1 MTVTSPS
8 RADSRALRRQMRSW
22 RRRRA
27 NTTLYEQLSEAY
39 VWVFS
44 AVLIGA
50 MAISALIQTR
60 VSVAAEC
67 TTEACGDA
75 RTSLLWSSTLG
86 ALALVAAVAGLL
98 GPVMVTPAA
107 GSWLLSTPI
116 DRRPVLR
123 SRLLLASA
131 ASAVLCGAAV
141 AVSGLLAGLPPSVL
155 ACWACGAAIAA
166 AGVTA
171 LAAHWQQQPQ
181 NRARNTALTLAAI
194 AWAWALLITLGRAP
208 QTGTAWITG
217 TWGATLVGIAVVVAI
232 VLSVRALR
240 QVTALRR
247 ADLTAS
253 GSVLSSMSGAL
264 AGLDFTLAYD
274 VLVARKWRT
283 VATVRSVRRGPHGA
297 WAILW
302 RDVIRLRRSPGP
314 ATALAAAL
322 IVPYVLVAL
331 DLDLA
336 IIPITAL
343 TALFGGLWLFPAL
356 RTVATSPGLVRCFP
370 IPVALVRAAT
380 LAVPGGVVVVWSL
393 AAAPAISHGSEG
405 TAGDALVVS
414 LAIGAA
420 AVVAIARLLLAG
432 PPNYSMPL
440 VTSPAGAIPPGLI
453 ISSVRGFDVLALLTI
468 PLLVAPDAN
477 GATVSLALCAA
488 VMSAL
493 LGRR

>member
-1 MTVTSPS
+1 MTATSPG
-8 RADSRALRRQMRSW
+8 RAEGRALRRQMRSW
-22 RRRRA
+22 RRERA
-27 NTTLYEQLSEAY
+27 DTTLYEQLSEAY

-44 AVLIGA
+44 AVVISA
-50 MAISALIQTR
+50 MSISALIQTR
-60 VSVAAEC
+60 VNVAAEC
-67 TTEACGDA
+67 TTAACGDA
-75 RTSLLWSSTLG
+75 RTSLLWPSTLG
-86 ALALVAAVAGLL
+86 ALALVAAVAGVL

-107 GSWLLSTPI
+107 GSWLLSAPI

-123 SRLLLASA
+123 GRLLLASA
-131 ASAVLCGAAV
+131 ASALSCGAAV
-141 AVSGLLAGLPPSVL
+141 AVSGLLAGLPPVAL
-155 ACWACGAAIAA
+155 TYWACGAALAA
-166 AGVTA
+166 AGMTA
-171 LAAHWQQQPQ
+171 LAAHWQQRPQ
-181 NRARNTALTLAAI
+181 HRARDAALVLAAI
-194 AWAWALLITLGRAP
+194 AWVWALLITMSRAP
-208 QTGTAWITG
+208 RTGTAWIDG
-217 TWGATLVGIAVVVAI
+217 PWGVTFVGISAVAAVA
-232 VLSVRALR
+232 LSLWALR

-283 VATVRSVRRGPHGA
+283 VATVRPVRRGPGGA

-302 RDVIRLRRSPGP
+302 RDVVRLRRSPGP
-314 ATALAAAL
+314 VTAFAAML

-331 DLDLA
+331 GLDLA
-336 IIPITAL
+336 IIPISAL

-380 LAVPGGVVVVWSL
+380 LAVPGGVVILWSL
-393 AAAPAISHGSEG
+393 AAAPAMSHGSDG
-405 TAGDALVVS
+405 TAGEPFVIALAV
-414 LAIGAA
+414 GAA
-420 AVVAIARLLLAG
+420 AVAAIARLLLAG

-453 ISSVRGFDVLALLTI
+453 VSSARGFDVLALLTI

-477 GATVSLALCAA
+477 GAMVSLALCAA